1 MTGKLYG
8 IGVGPGDP
16 ELLTLKAK
24 RILESSEVIAIPV
37 KVLGEHSVAMD
48 IIEQVVDVSGKK
60 VIEVLFSMNPDDDVR
75 VQCRAEAGKL
85 LTDEL
90 EKGRNI
96 AMITIGDVSVYST
109 YMYINQFIEESGFET
124 EIIPGIPSFCS
135 GAALAKIPLMEGR
148 ESLVVIP
155 STQDGNLL
163 SNALGMFE
171 NVVVM
176 KVGGSSMQKLADA
189 MSEKGI
195 DISKATV
202 LSRIGLEGEYIGPID
217 LSKDYNYLTTVI
229 IKKNED

>member
-1 MTGKLYG
+1 MAGKLYG

-16 ELLTLKAK
+16 GLLTLKAK
-24 RILESSEVIAIPV
+24 TILENSEVIAIPV

-48 IIEQVVDVSGKK
+48 IVEQVVDVSGKK

-75 VQCRAEAGKL
+75 VQYRTEAGKL

-90 EKGRNI
+90 ENGRNI

-109 YMYINQFIEESGFET
+109 YMYINQFIEEAGFET

-135 GAALAKIPLMEGR
+135 GAALAKLPLMEGR

-155 STQDGNLL
+155 STQDGDLL

-176 KVGGSSMQKLADA
+176 KVGGSSMQKLAEA

-195 DISKATV
+195 ELSKATV
-202 LSRIGLEGEYIGPID
+202 LSRIGLEGEYIGPVD
-217 LSKDYNYLTTVI
+217 LSKEYNYLTTVI
-229 IKKNED
+229 IKKK

>member
-1 MTGKLYG
+1 MAGKLYG

-16 ELLTLKAK
+16 GLLTLKAK
-24 RILESSEVIAIPV
+24 TILENSEVIAIPV

-48 IIEQVVDVSGKK
+48 IVEQVVDVSGKK

-90 EKGRNI
+90 ENGRNI

-109 YMYINQFIEESGFET
+109 YMYINQFIEEAGFET

-135 GAALAKIPLMEGR
+135 GAALAKLPLMEGR

-155 STQDGNLL
+155 STQDGDLL

-176 KVGGSSMQKLADA
+176 KVGGSSMQKLAEA

-195 DISKATV
+195 ALSKATV
-202 LSRIGLEGEYIGPID
+202 LSRIGLEGEYIGPVD
-217 LSKDYNYLTTVI
+217 LSKEYNYLTTVI
-229 IKKNED
+229 IKKK

>member
-48 IIEQVVDVSGKK
+48 IVERVVDVSGKK

-176 KVGGSSMQKLADA
+176 KVGGSSMRKLADA
-189 MSEKGI
+189 MSKKGI

-229 IKKNED
+229 IKKK

>member
-48 IIEQVVDVSGKK
+48 IVEQVVDVSGKK
-60 VIEVLFSMNPDDDVR
+60 VIEVLFSMNPDDDVH

-189 MSEKGI
+189 MSKKGI

-229 IKKNED
+229 IKKR

>member
-48 IIEQVVDVSGKK
+48 IVKQVVDVSGKK

-75 VQCRAEAGKL
+75 IQCRDEAGKL
-85 LTDEL
+85 ITDEL

-96 AMITIGDVSVYST
+96 SMITIGDVSVYST
-109 YMYINQFIEESGFET
+109 YMYINKFIEESGFET

-176 KVGGSSMQKLADA
+176 KVGGDSMQKLADT

-229 IKKNED
+229 IKKK